1 MLHSRSDFYLFILLI
16 TWSLF
21 RTNWCSNQIC
31 DNFIYVL
38 VELMVVNFFDS

>member
-1 MLHSRSDFYLFILLI
+1 MVSFLE
-16 TWSLF
+16 
-21 RTNWCSNQIC
+21 QIGVQVRIVNFSKKKSQNC